1 MCCTRGHTALTAEHV
16 VLKLG
21 MHWYGWVVMRK
32 VANLLC
38 PDFWTLSGKVLKKK
52 GKALLSLE
60 PANHTEPGKL
70 LYGQEDT
77 AGSDRHK
84 VRILMHR
91 RPLRKQRT
99 GQQTSHRC
107 EKDDR
112 IFWGFKWGFGNICSD
127 WEKNENCPAGKQNW
141 ERPLCKDRISF
152 DFKPLTLVNL
162 QAGVSFYHTQAD
174 LPRLVFYIFM

>member
-77 AGSDRHK
+77 AGSDRHRK
-84 VRILMHR
+84 SGSWCTGDPWESREQVNRQATDVRKMTEFSEALSGDLVIFALTEKK
-91 RPLRKQRT
+91 LKTAQLESKT
-99 GQQTSHRC
+99 
-107 EKDDR
+107 EKDHSAKTESVL
-112 IFWGFKWGFGNICSD
+112 ILN
-127 WEKNENCPAGKQNW
+127 
-141 ERPLCKDRISF
+141 
-152 DFKPLTLVNL
+152 
-162 QAGVSFYHTQAD
+162 H
-174 LPRLVFYIFM
+174 

>member
-1 MCCTRGHTALTAEHV
+1 
-16 VLKLG
+16 

-77 AGSDRHK
+77 AGSQTQK

-99 GQQTSHRC
+99 GQQKSHRC

-112 IFWGFKWGFGNICSD
+112 IFWGS
-127 WEKNENCPAGKQNW
+127 KNFLGIWQYLLWLRKTENCPAGKQNW
-141 ERPLCKDRISF
+141 ERPLCKDGISF
-152 DFKPLTLVNL
+152 DFKPVTLVNH
-162 QAGVSFYHTQAD
+162 QAGVRFYHTQAD
-174 LPRLVFYIFM
+174 LPRLVFYILM